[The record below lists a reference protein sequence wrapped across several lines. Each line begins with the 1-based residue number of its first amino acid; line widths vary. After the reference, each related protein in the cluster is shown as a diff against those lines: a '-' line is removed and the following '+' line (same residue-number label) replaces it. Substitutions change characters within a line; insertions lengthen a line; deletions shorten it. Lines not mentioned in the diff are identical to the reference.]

1 MPVFS
6 KKIWAKPSQFFSLR
20 ASWRQQQGLARP
32 GTNLSKKLYFQYI
45 LEKSAKNVENVE
57 AESKNILTD
66 IRYGQFCEFF
76 DVLPSMGQN
85 RQNWVRPYISHFLIF
100 AKFHSD
106 VAWNMRKQLSIDSA
120 CEILVWIFS
129 FDVYFLT
136 GFRRKMVFTAI
147 RASMSMDYGASKPN
161 QKICKVDGPLGHL
174 LS

>member
-66 IRYGQFCEFF
+66 IRYGQFCEFLMF
-76 DVLPSMGQN
+76 CRVWAKTAKIGSDHTSA
-85 RQNWVRPYISHFLIF
+85 IF
-100 AKFHSD
+100 
-106 VAWNMRKQLSIDSA
+106 
-120 CEILVWIFS
+120 
-129 FDVYFLT
+129 
-136 GFRRKMVFTAI
+136 
-147 RASMSMDYGASKPN
+147 
-161 QKICKVDGPLGHL
+161 
-174 LS
+174 